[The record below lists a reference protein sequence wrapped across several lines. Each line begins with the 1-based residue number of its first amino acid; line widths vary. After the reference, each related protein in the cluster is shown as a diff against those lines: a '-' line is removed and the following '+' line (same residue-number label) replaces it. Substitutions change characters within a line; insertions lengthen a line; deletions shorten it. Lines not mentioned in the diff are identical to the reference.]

1 MTTLHQ
7 DAASEDLAI
16 QQFIDQLDALQP
28 CEQQKNT
35 AHFQRLYPGIER
47 ALSRKVP
54 QKQLVSHLEKMGLK
68 LSIGGFRAQ
77 LKAEQD
83 RRKECGDVLP
93 CSLCGSPLPHQ
104 SNTEKGSISLAAT
117 FNNKDL
123 NK

>member
-1 MTTLHQ
+1 MKTPNQ
-7 DAASEDLAI
+7 EAASSDLTT

-28 CEQQKNT
+28 CAQQKNT
-35 AHFQRLYPGIER
+35 AHFQKLYPAIER
-47 ALSRKVP
+47 ALSRKVS
-54 QKQLVSHLEKMGLK
+54 QKQLVSQLETMDLK

-93 CSLCGSPLPHQ
+93 CSLCGSLLPH
-104 SNTEKGSISLAAT
+104 TEKVSSSIAAA
-117 FNNKDL
+117 FSNKDM